1 MSKSLQL
8 AWRNMWRNWRRTSI
22 ALTAIVLG
30 LALLLFFDGI
40 IQSTDQA
47 MFGNAVRLYGGNIQ
61 IHAPGYREKAHR
73 LPLLPLDDADAVVQ
87 TILTHPP
94 EVAASGVRLADAQS
108 PIIAAAKRI
117 NTAGLI
123 TNREGSF
130 SVSITAIQPDV
141 EAPFSL
147 QAENIIAGRFLEP
160 GDGDVI
166 LIGKGLA
173 DLMEIGVDDRVT
185 LLGKSKNETMRQR
198 TMTVI
203 GIYDLNM
210 QEAEQGMVY
219 MSLAEAQSLYNLRGE
234 ATEVSITLS
243 QTGREDEIVPRLKS
257 ELPGY
262 EVDSWA
268 TLRPEIREAMESK
281 AAFTSIFG
289 FIVLFIA
296 AIGILNLMLMAVFER
311 TREMG
316 VLAALGMKG
325 RQLMGLFVLEG
336 SLIGLLGAIL
346 GGALGMGLMALIN
359 QMGGIDL
366 SYTQGMGE
374 MTALMGDRLYPSIT
388 LTNVINR
395 GVAVVF
401 ITALASLYPAWQAV
415 HREPAQALHYV

>member
-395 GVAVVF
+395 GVAVIF